1 MPGISAI
8 SDKAVAEI
16 IGLYK
21 EILEIDDI
29 KKASLDD
36 LYKVLEPESLFER
49 FAARKKAGMGTTKD
63 FLAVKGTK
71 GQTGSGDKSKIT

>member
-1 MPGISAI
+1 
-8 SDKAVAEI
+8 
-16 IGLYK
+16 
-21 EILEIDDI
+21 
-29 KKASLDD
+29 
-36 LYKVLEPESLFER
+36 LFER